1 MASTLAYRTEP
12 SHGQDHAGR
21 QQRRVRRRGA
31 GQAVVVQRPADD
43 PACAHPGCAQGS
55 HGVPGTERLA
65 RAGHQ
70 HSGPVHRRHVPSS
83 WRTRLLGRASS
94 GPCTRRRTRTRAIQ
108 RTGRRGR
115 EPRCGRGPAYRH
127 ATRDGIDLQVVSAFR
142 SIEYQ
147 LGILERKLA
156 RGQTIDEILRVS
168 AAPGYSE
175 HHSGRA
181 VDLTTPGFAALEE
194 DFERSPA
201 FAWLMRNASP
211 FGFALSYP
219 RGNPHGIAYEPW
231 HWCWH
236 PAKAARHA

>member
-1 MASTLAYRTEP
+1 MSDGMAPPRRCRDAAERRALIERAYTL
-12 SHGQDHAGR
+12 
-21 QQRRVRRRGA
+21 
-31 GQAVVVQRPADD
+31 
-43 PACAHPGCAQGS
+43 
-55 HGVPGTERLA
+55 GVPRDYGRIRHLRLQREPARLVAIGADIHGRPQWLQA
-65 RAGHQ
+65 RAA
-70 HSGPVHRRHVPSS
+70 
-83 WRTRLLGRASS
+83 RALA
-94 GPCTRRRTRTRAIQ
+94 GM
-108 RTGRRGR
+108 R
-115 EPRCGRGPAYRH
+115 ESA
-127 ATRDGIDLQVVSAFR
+127 ARDGIDLQVVSAFR